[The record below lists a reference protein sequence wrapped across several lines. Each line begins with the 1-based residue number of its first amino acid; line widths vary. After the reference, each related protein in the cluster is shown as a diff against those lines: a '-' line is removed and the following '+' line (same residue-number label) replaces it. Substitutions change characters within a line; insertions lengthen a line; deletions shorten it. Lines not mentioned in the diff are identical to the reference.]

1 MMRPGLRIR
10 SYFFALFSKN
20 RKIGPTQIHNSQ
32 EREITNPESEVQG
45 MNEKTKDHAAT
56 QDIDVSEELRDVLI
70 AISVVAK
77 RLAKKLEET
86 NENES
91 KNTEE

>member
-1 MMRPGLRIR
+1 
-10 SYFFALFSKN
+10 
-20 RKIGPTQIHNSQ
+20 
-32 EREITNPESEVQG
+32 

-86 NENES
+86 NESEGD
-91 KNTEE
+91 KQ

>member
-1 MMRPGLRIR
+1 
-10 SYFFALFSKN
+10 
-20 RKIGPTQIHNSQ
+20 
-32 EREITNPESEVQG
+32 
-45 MNEKTKDHAAT
+45 MNEKTKDRAAT
-56 QDIDVSEELRDVLI
+56 LDIDVSEELRDVLI